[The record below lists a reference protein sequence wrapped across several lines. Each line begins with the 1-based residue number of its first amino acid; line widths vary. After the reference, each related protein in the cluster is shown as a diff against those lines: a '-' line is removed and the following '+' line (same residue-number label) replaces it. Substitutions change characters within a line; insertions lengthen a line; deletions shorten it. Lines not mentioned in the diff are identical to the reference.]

1 MPVSRNRVNP
11 ENPASA
17 GPGGR
22 RYGGVDSE
30 ERQRQ
35 RKAKLVEAA
44 LVVFAQQGFHHTTV
58 RDVCKQAQLTS
69 RYFYES
75 FDSMKALFR
84 EVYASVNRDLMQR
97 TILALAACQPDPDM
111 LAEAALRAFLTYI
124 QEDPLRARVALVDA
138 LSIDREV
145 NDLAEKASQ
154 DFAQLLA
161 GFMHQLFPRL
171 EEAGLDFKMLAIG
184 LVGANT
190 RVGTHWV
197 NERCKTPMDTVL
209 HNLMS
214 LFKASSA
221 YARQLHDAL
230 PPRPA
235 P

>member
-1 MPVSRNRVNP
+1 MVVSRNRVNP
-11 ENPASA
+11 EHPASA
-17 GPGGR
+17 GPSGR
-22 RYGGVDSE
+22 RYGGVDSN

-75 FDSMKALFR
+75 FDSMKALFH
-84 EVYASVNRDLMQR
+84 EVYASVNRELMRR
-97 TILALAACQPDPDM
+97 TIVALASCQPDPDL
-111 LAEAALRAFLTYI
+111 LAEASLRAFLEYI
-124 QEDPLRARVALVDA
+124 REDPLRARVALVDA

-154 DFAQLLA
+154 DFAHLIA

-190 RVGTHWV
+190 RLATHWV
-197 NERCKTPMDTVL
+197 NEHCQTPMETVL
-209 HNLMS
+209 HNLLS
-214 LFKASSA
+214 LFRASSA

-230 PPRPA
+230 PPRST
-235 P
+235 